1 MLFVAILLQSLVVY
15 CSVLEPKIS
24 LYLNPLKYFPH
35 KIFYPESVF
44 RIAYNCKR
52 PLKSGNPDTTTRAIT
67 HSIESIPVENRLAF
81 IEALYKI
88 PRRDQLFHVARSPY
102 AKYLLSMMF
111 IDLRVLRLIARF
123 ATYRLFENEQHI
135 ESATDM
141 IEHFQKTFPDDDFS
155 YLTPDYIL
163 EWYKMLGHLSFIVY
177 VTINFEDVSN
187 IPETTMVQIQP
198 ILWKHR
204 ILDLHIFRLK
214 HTGYEFIDLEDF

>member
-24 LYLNPLKYFPH
+24 LYLNPLKYVPLN
-35 KIFYPESVF
+35 IYYPESVL
-44 RIAYNCKR
+44 RIPYNSKR
-52 PLKSGNPDTTTRAIT
+52 PLKSGNPDTTTRALT
-67 HSIESIPVENRLAF
+67 HSMESIPVENRLTF

-88 PRRDQLFHVARSPY
+88 PRRDLLFYVARSPY
-102 AKYLLSMMF
+102 AKYLLSIMF
-111 IDLRVLRLIARF
+111 IDLRLLRLLARF
-123 ATYRLFENEQHI
+123 ATNRLLENEQHI
-135 ESATDM
+135 QSATDM
-141 IEHFQKTFPDDDFS
+141 IEHFQKTFPQDNFS
-155 YLTPDYIL
+155 YLTPEYIL
-163 EWYKMLGHLSFIVY
+163 EWYKMLGHLSFSVY

-214 HTGYEFIDLEDF
+214 QTGYEFIDLDDF